1 VDRRRCTAEL
11 GDGVGAGALQA
22 PGWHESMP
30 GVTAKQVKGSAGSG
44 APRRRENRA
53 AESLPAALK
62 FCYGGARQGRWKR
75 VLVALE
81 CRGGGAGGVAGFK
94 KGKPGI
100 SGGIRARG
108 SPGIAAVSV
117 ARASGSGGR
126 RG

>member
-1 VDRRRCTAEL
+1 MDRRRCTAEL

-62 FCYGGARQGRWKR
+62 FCYGGARQGRW
-75 VLVALE
+75 E
-81 CRGGGAGGVAGFK
+81 TGSGGAGVQGW
-94 KGKPGI
+94 
-100 SGGIRARG
+100 R
-108 SPGIAAVSV
+108 
-117 ARASGSGGR
+117 R
-126 RG
+126 RGCGWV